1 MDFAILYG
9 IQDLLSCPLLDALMP
24 VVTACGDHGLIWIIA
39 GILLLIFPKTRR
51 WGITL
56 LVTLAVTWAICEF
69 GVKNLVARPRPF
81 IVDSSYMLLI
91 AAPASFSFP
100 SGHTL
105 SSFLAATVITRAPVA
120 RGWKIVAWVMAVAI
134 AFSRLYLF
142 VHFPTD
148 VLAGAIIGT
157 LAGLLGV
164 YISNRIASNKCQ
176 RARHTDS

>member
-9 IQDLLSCPLLDALMP
+9 IQDLLGCPFLDALMP

-51 WGITL
+51 WGVTL
-56 LVTLAVTWAICEF
+56 LVTLAITWAICEF

-100 SGHTL
+100 SGHAL
-105 SSFLAATVITRAPVA
+105 SSFLAATVITRAPSPWLEDCHLGHG
-120 RGWKIVAWVMAVAI
+120 RCH
-134 AFSRLYLF
+134 R
-142 VHFPTD
+142 
-148 VLAGAIIGT
+148 VLASLPLRALPHRRACRRDHRYSRGST
-157 LAGLLGV
+157 RRL
-164 YISNRIASNKCQ
+164 CQ
-176 RARHTDS
+176 QPHRLEQESACQAH

>member
-9 IQDLLSCPLLDALMP
+9 IQDLLGCPFLDALMP

-51 WGITL
+51 WGVTL
-56 LVTLAVTWAICEF
+56 LVTLAITWVICEF

-81 IVDSSYMLLI
+81 IVDSSYMHRI
-91 AAPASFSFP
+91 AAPARNTITTRP
-100 SGHTL
+100 PHTDI
-105 SSFLAATVITRAPVA
+105 LAATVITRAPVA
-120 RGWKIVAWVMAVAI
+120 RGWKIATWVMAVAI

-164 YISNRIASNKCQ
+164 YVSNRIASNKSQ

>member
-9 IQDLLSCPLLDALMP
+9 IQDLLGCPFLDALMP

-51 WGITL
+51 WGVTL
-56 LVTLAVTWAICEF
+56 LVTLAITWAICEF

-100 SGHTL
+100 SGHAL
-105 SSFLAATVITRAPVA
+105 SSFLAATVITRAPSPVVEGA
-120 RGWKIVAWVMAVAI
+120 TWVMAVAI

-164 YISNRIASNKCQ
+164 YVSNRIASNKSQ

>member
-9 IQDLLSCPLLDALMP
+9 IQDLLGCPFLDAFMP

-51 WGITL
+51 WSVTL

-100 SGHTL
+100 SGHAL

-120 RGWKIVAWVMAVAI
+120 RGWKIAAWVMAVAI

-164 YISNRIASNKCQ
+164 YISNRIASNKSQ